1 MKHRVRGW
9 ARSGGRAILLAGYL
23 VFQSVAAIFF
33 VGDAVLDFASHAFSA
48 HMVIEAIIA
57 GVLVVGVVL
66 GALEMRRVIERAE
79 RGEAA
84 VAAASGA
91 LGELIEV
98 TFEDWGLTAA
108 ESEVALLTLKGFDV
122 SEIARIRG
130 SAAGTVRAQ
139 LTRVYSK
146 AGVSSRAQFMSL
158 FLEDLL
164 DGPVG
169 QTDEAASPAKGCRL
183 TKPLGRHI
191 TV

>member
-1 MKHRVRGW
+1 MKRTARGW
-9 ARSGGRAILLAGYL
+9 TKAGGRATLLAGFL
-23 VFQSVAAIFF
+23 VLQSVAAIFF
-33 VGDAVLDFASHAFSA
+33 VGDAVLDFASNAFSA

-57 GVLVVGVVL
+57 IVLVVGVVL
-66 GALEMRRVIERAE
+66 GALQMRRVIERAE

-91 LGELIEV
+91 FGELVKI
-98 TFEDWGLTAA
+98 TFEDWRLTAA
-108 ESEVALLTLKGFDV
+108 ESEIALLTLKGFDV
-122 SEIARIRG
+122 AEIARIRG

-158 FLEDLL
+158 FLQDLL

-169 QTDEAASPAKGCRL
+169 RTDEA
-183 TKPLGRHI
+183 
-191 TV
+191 TVSQKAAV